1 MKNTQ
6 VKYIYIYC
14 NPKDSAVSMFHH
26 AKSLHFRDIL
36 WDAHFE
42 EYCIKGQ
49 VPFGYVVDHIL
60 GWWRHK
66 DKIKISYL
74 IKAMIKS
81 SS

>member
-6 VKYIYIYC
+6 VKYIYIYR

-26 AKSLHFRDIL
+26 AKSLHFRDIS

-66 DKIKISYL
+66 GKIKISCL
-74 IKAMIKS
+74 VRAMIKS